1 MLQLQCKNQGQ
12 VVYFYYSGTLFEIEN
27 RERDD
32 WALLYAEYC
41 IIGNPI
47 VVYLVTPPPSIQ
59 SYCQP
64 QIIFILVLH
73 KVLLARSSPDY
84 RSFCCDC

>member
-1 MLQLQCKNQGQ
+1 MLQLKCKNQGQ
-12 VVYFYYSGTLFEIEN
+12 VVYYYYSGTLFEIEN

-47 VVYLVTPPPSIQ
+47 VVYLVTPL
-59 SYCQP
+59 P
-64 QIIFILVLH
+64 QFKATVRL
-73 KVLLARSSPDY
+73 
-84 RSFCCDC
+84 

>member
-1 MLQLQCKNQGQ
+1 M
-12 VVYFYYSGTLFEIEN
+12 YYYYSGTLFEIEN

-47 VVYLVTPPPSIQ
+47 VVYLVTPSLNSRLLSDSDHFYSCPAR
-59 SYCQP
+59 
-64 QIIFILVLH
+64 
-73 KVLLARSSPDY
+73 LLARPSPDY
-84 RSFCCDC
+84 LSFFCDCQLLSV